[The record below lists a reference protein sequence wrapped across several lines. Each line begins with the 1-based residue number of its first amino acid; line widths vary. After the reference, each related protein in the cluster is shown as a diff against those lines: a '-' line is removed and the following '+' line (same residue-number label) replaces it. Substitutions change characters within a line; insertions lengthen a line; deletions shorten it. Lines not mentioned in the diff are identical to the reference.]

1 MKSDQS
7 WPENEMQKDQVILGQ
22 LLKEG
27 VMILEVYMEVLN
39 EALYILD

>member
-1 MKSDQS
+1 
-7 WPENEMQKDQVILGQ
+7 MQKDQVILGQ